1 VRAVRRLV
9 LVGGGHSHAA
19 VLKRFGED
27 PVAGVELVLVNP
39 GRYAAYSGMIPGLI
53 AGDYEWRQCHIDL
66 EKLAGFAGARF
77 VEDRAAGIDPG
88 ARRVALAGGE
98 ALEYALLSIDVG
110 STPAA
115 LAVPGVARYAVSVR
129 PVERLIA
136 ALEDLR
142 ERSRRGEIA
151 RVAVVGAGAAGVEL
165 ALSLQQRLRREG
177 GALPGFV
184 VATDAPH
191 VLPGHSARARAIVGR
206 ILRERSISV
215 LAGKAVAAVSGSG
228 LTLAGGEEVAADA
241 VIWATGAAAP
251 EWLSATRLAL
261 DARGFIAVW
270 RTLQSISHPEVFAAG
285 DCATLVD
292 DPNPKSGVFAVRQGV
307 LLAANLRRALAGQ
320 TLVPF
325 SSSSLALS
333 LLNCGDGRAVASWDG
348 IALEGQWVWR
358 WKDWIDRRFMARYR
372 PPALPDPLA

>member
-1 VRAVRRLV
+1 MRRLV

-66 EKLAGFAGARF
+66 ERLAGFAGARF
-77 VEDRAAGIDPG
+77 FDDRAAGIDPD
-88 ARRVALAGGE
+88 ARRVALAGGD

-110 STPAA
+110 STPA
-115 LAVPGVARYAVSVR
+115 LAVPGAARHAVSVR

-142 ERSRRGEIA
+142 ERSRRGSIA
-151 RVAVVGAGAAGVEL
+151 RIAVVGAGAAGIEL

-177 GALPGFV
+177 GASPGFV

-191 VLPGHSARARAIVGR
+191 VLPGHPARARAIVGR
-206 ILRERSISV
+206 ILRERSIDV
-215 LAGKAVAAVSGSG
+215 LTGKAVAAVSESG
-228 LTLAGGEEVAADA
+228 LTLAGGEPVAADA

-251 EWLSATRLAL
+251 AWLSATRLAL
-261 DARGFIAVW
+261 DASGFIAVW

-292 DPNPKSGVFAVRQGV
+292 DPNPKSGVFAVRQGA

-320 TLVPF
+320 ALAPF

-333 LLNCGDGRAVASWDG
+333 LLNCGDGHAVASWDG
-348 IALEGQWVWR
+348 IALEGRWAWR
-358 WKDWIDRRFMARYR
+358 WKDWIDRRFMARYEM
-372 PPALPDPLA
+372 LPRGQTR